1 MAKIVAK
8 VYSDALFE
16 LAIEKQELNQVAEEI
31 QVLKDTFAQNSS
43 LLQFLNHPKVSNDE
57 KIKTIEDIFKGRFSD
72 TTVGFLVIII
82 TKGRYNEIDAIT
94 DYFLNEVREYRKIGK
109 ASVTSA
115 TELTSEQKQKI
126 EAKLLD
132 STEYVEFIMDYKIDP
147 TIIGG
152 LIIRIGDRVVDSS
165 IKSKIELMKK
175 DLMKLQ
181 LAN

>member
-8 VYSDALFE
+8 VYGDALFD
-16 LAIEKQELNQVAEEI
+16 LAIENGQLDQVAEEI
-31 QVLKDTFAQNSS
+31 RVLKDTLAENAE
-43 LLQFLNHPKVSNDE
+43 LLQFLNHPKISNED

-72 TTVGFLVIII
+72 TTVGFLVIVV
-82 TKGRYNEIDAIT
+82 TKGRYNEIDT
-94 DYFLNEVREYRKIGK
+94 MTNYFLDVVREYRKIGK

-115 TELTSEQKQKI
+115 SELTPEQKQKI
-126 EAKLLD
+126 EAKLLE
-132 STEYVEFIMDYKIDP
+132 STDYVEFIMDYKIDP
-147 TIIGG
+147 SIIGG
-152 LIIRIGDRVVDSS
+152 LVIRIGDRVVDSS